1 VHCQCRMLSYLA
13 PTSRK
18 SLNVQVVTTRCDT
31 VMKPCKPVFKRRR
44 RRRSDEER
52 PFRRWVAELQLA
64 SVQAQLIGP
73 EQSEQRPMGFCS
85 LNRKKRSN
93 RKEKQTQRT
102 NETTRTGTSQQE
114 RERGMYSGCVCFAW
128 LQARAAIRASV
139 AAEPSDAGRSRPLTA
154 GWRGGRRRMGRRA
167 RAAPH
172 AVGVPGSE
180 CIQRTTAPTHN
191 RVNAQGVT

>member
-1 VHCQCRMLSYLA
+1 MGRIGAVCINLGTGSLSGSLSLPVHCQCRMLSYLA

-73 EQSEQRPMGFCS
+73 EQSEQRPMGCCS
-85 LNRKKRSN
+85 FFEPQEAVESQREANAQNKRN
-93 RKEKQTQRT
+93 DTNWHKPART
-102 NETTRTGTSQQE
+102 RARHVLRLCVLCVATGTSSNTRQ
-114 RERGMYSGCVCFAW
+114 
-128 LQARAAIRASV
+128 
-139 AAEPSDAGRSRPLTA
+139 
-154 GWRGGRRRMGRRA
+154 RGGRA
-167 RAAPH
+167 K
-172 AVGVPGSE
+172 
-180 CIQRTTAPTHN
+180 
-191 RVNAQGVT
+191 

>member
-1 VHCQCRMLSYLA
+1 MCINLGTGSLSGSLSLPVHCQCRMLSYPA

-85 LNRKKRSN
+85 LNRKQRSN
-93 RKEKQTQRT
+93 RKRSERTEQTKRHELAQASKNESAACTQAVCASRGYRHEQQYAPAWRQRQVT
-102 NETTRTGTSQQE
+102 QVGQ
-114 RERGMYSGCVCFAW
+114 
-128 LQARAAIRASV
+128 
-139 AAEPSDAGRSRPLTA
+139 GRSQPVGVA
-154 GWRGGRRRMGRRA
+154 VAVEWVAEHGQRRML
-167 RAAPH
+167 
-172 AVGVPGSE
+172 
-180 CIQRTTAPTHN
+180 
-191 RVNAQGVT
+191 